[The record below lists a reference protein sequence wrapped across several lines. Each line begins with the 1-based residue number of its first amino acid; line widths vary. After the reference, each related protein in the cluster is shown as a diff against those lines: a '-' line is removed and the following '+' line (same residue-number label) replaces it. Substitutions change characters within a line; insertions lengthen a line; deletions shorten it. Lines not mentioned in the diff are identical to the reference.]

1 MLIKNF
7 EKRYQDSVL
16 WVRIDFFCF
25 WLLRGTKSTNTDF
38 FFWLNTPNGTVKDP
52 TVDFLRLNTLRGT
65 KTA

>member
-1 MLIKNF
+1 MLVRNF

-16 WVRIDFFCF
+16 WVRIDFFVF
-25 WLLRGTKSTNTDF
+25 GFLEELNQLILIF

-52 TVDFLRLNTLRGT
+52 TVDFLRLNTLRGM